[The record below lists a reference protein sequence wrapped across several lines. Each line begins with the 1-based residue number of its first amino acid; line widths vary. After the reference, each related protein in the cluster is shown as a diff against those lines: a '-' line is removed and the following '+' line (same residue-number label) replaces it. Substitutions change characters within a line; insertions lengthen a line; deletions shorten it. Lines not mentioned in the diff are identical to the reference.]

1 MNHLG
6 YYLQFKDGVDEKFQ
20 EIKDSLSNTPGLYGI
35 DDVDL
40 FKKMVKA
47 ELVTKYPNLGGA
59 ISEEDEDT
67 KFQGAIKVRRIT
79 PNKAIG
85 EVRNTGAGESTAGD
99 IIYTE
104 NTEGDAAEEQYV
116 LALSAEH
123 NTDDLGPTSVE
134 GDLKAGEMN
143 VIVAEYVRQMLS
155 KYPQIQVVQ
164 TGSTSENRN
173 VPEAGRWQAAVD
185 NQADMVIGIDFNM
198 TQGAEELEG
207 ENGVSVLYNTQGF
220 TDSGTYITGGSNRN
234 SHTLGEILKVT
245 VATKLTLEVTD
256 DEVGHSDTIGYGN
269 NPDIPSV
276 IVKGGYLTGDKDYDV
291 LKEEEALVD
300 YAEGIVD
307 AILQYWDIPYN
318 GYGAISTE
326 ESTVTTDVESH
337 VRDLTYITPERFDEL
352 VNTGNAE
359 VLEYFTLDEDFNIV
373 TASWSYD
380 NGTTTFNKSTKNY
393 RSLLENYT
401 MPFEYLLFLLIN
413 SGRDDFVD
421 GLAEEVMNAEIIL
434 AIEDNVTTTQIDYN
448 EYTKHLEMWNNSS
461 SPTDIQH
468 ETETEW
474 DRVASTRS
482 VTETCTSNVEITY
495 AKTWCVIYSKD
506 LTFSDSE
513 LGVDDGERVDIITN
527 IQGTTNSTTTP
538 VQETIAGDYV
548 LEYSIRVGETS
559 DANNDEEAEIIYRYY
574 FSRDDTLKKTD
585 TLVISNRYN
594 TGSTP
599 EIEER
604 SDTPFV
610 VLYNRLNM
618 TGSIHN
624 SRLFRILEKNEK
636 TADMVDLT
644 KYLLY
649 LATGTSIDDIKEF
662 PEEQFSMGSFSPVS
676 GGSGI
681 LEDYLHAW
689 ENGALFNYL
698 KGNASYSDRVAKYIT
713 EDKTQYVCYTDG
725 EGRLN
730 FGFGVCHY
738 YSGRFNHVEL
748 YASVGVDITQYNQVG
763 MTLDVE
769 TVDRV
774 KSLYLDGVRQSIND
788 KLSRAGIQLEEHQVN
803 GLIPLAYQWG
813 DHIIND
819 FITAYQQYGDTEELR
834 YNFANGNDHRDKP
847 FLNGDGSSGLDYE
860 VQRGTA
866 NWTVFHEGRYLLPDG
881 GELNPSDY
889 SSISGDVGD
898 LVEQNSNGIYGVYTS
913 SKGKTFIEYRQ
924 CSGPAWGD
932 PPWKDVPYWDGTISS
947 DGCGPTSAAIALTG
961 YGVAVTPADVANAM
975 TNRYGSGVETSPAS
989 LTWAVNNFGVSAH
1002 YADWGTVNSADIA
1015 NNLNQGRPVLISV
1028 GSSPNTMFTRG
1039 GHLMALIDID
1049 GNNNVY
1055 VSNPSTTAH
1064 GWIPLSTVIQ
1074 YCSYKWAVYFDE

>member
-198 TQGAEELEG
+198 TQDAEELEG

-256 DEVGHSDTIGYGN
+256 DEVGQSDTIGYGN

-434 AIEDNVTTTQIDYN
+434 AIEDNVTTTQVDYN
-448 EYTKHLEMWNNSS
+448 EYTMDYEMYNSSNSSTDVRNERALSDWNN
-461 SPTDIQH
+461 IN
-468 ETETEW
+468 
-474 DRVASTRS
+474 STTTI
-482 VTETCTSNVEITY
+482 TETCTSNVEITY

-506 LTFSDSE
+506 LTFNDSE
-513 LGVDDGERVDIITN
+513 LGIDDGSRVDFITTIN
-527 IQGTTNSTTTP
+527 GTINDTVNTRE
-538 VQETIAGDYV
+538 ETIAGEYTHYRTEISGYYV
-548 LEYSIRVGETS
+548 
-559 DANNDEEAEIIYRYY
+559 DEDNQRHPVYRYR
-574 FSRDDTLKKTD
+574 FRRTDLLKKTD
-585 TLVISNRYN
+585 THVITNNYN

-610 VLYNRLNM
+610 ALYNRLDM

-624 SRLFRILEKNEK
+624 SRLFRIMEKNEK

-649 LATGTSIDDIKEF
+649 LATGTSIDDIREF
-662 PEEQFSMGSFSPVS
+662 PEDEFNMGSFSGATGIYGNTIQEKVWFALKGLGLSDIAAAGAMGNIHYES
-676 GGSGI
+676 GGAF
-681 LEDYLHAW
+681 DPA
-689 ENGALFNYL
+689 A
-698 KGNASYSDRVAKYIT
+698 
-713 EDKTQYVCYTDG
+713 
-725 EGRLN
+725 
-730 FGFGVCHY
+730 
-738 YSGRFNHVEL
+738 VERG
-748 YASVGVDITQYNQVG
+748 YEFDN
-763 MTLDVE
+763 
-769 TVDRV
+769 
-774 KSLYLDGVRQSIND
+774 
-788 KLSRAGIQLEEHQVN
+788 AGIGLCQWTNYPRSSGN
-803 GLIPLAYQWG
+803 GRHTNLI
-813 DHIIND
+813 
-819 FITAYQQYGDTEELR
+819 
-834 YNFANGNDHRDKP
+834 NFANSRGKEWSDGDIQVE
-847 FLNGDGSSGLDYE
+847 FLVAELTPGGGADGFASYELMTSSTRYDGIRHSPDE
-860 VQRGTA
+860 WKNASDIETA
-866 NWTVFHEGRYLLPDG
+866 TKIFCYTFERPGASDAANSMPERVAAANTYYNEFQGRTAP
-881 GELNPSDY
+881 
-889 SSISGDVGD
+889 SGDDRIGDITLSGENATKMRALLEDAVRIADDDQYVYVYGAAHGGPSEWASGTPTAMDCSSFVGY
-898 LVEQNSNGIYGVYTS
+898 LYWRHFGMVIPGSTS
-913 SKGKTFIEYRQ
+913 E
-924 CSGPAWGD
+924 
-932 PPWKDVPYWDGTISS
+932 
-947 DGCGPTSAAIALTG
+947 
-961 YGVAVTPADVANAM
+961 
-975 TNRYGSGVETSPAS
+975 YGSEG
-989 LTWAVNNFGVSAH
+989 
-1002 YADWGTVNSADIA
+1002 Y
-1015 NNLNQGRPVLISV
+1015 V
-1028 GSSPNTMFTRG
+1028 GSPGSVQLQPGDILWRS
-1039 GHLMALIDID
+1039 GHVEMYI
-1049 GNNNVY
+1049 GNNMRVGAHSARLPIPDQVSVESYTPPGNFTKVY
-1055 VSNPSTTAH
+1055 RFV
-1064 GWIPLSTVIQ
+1064 Q
-1074 YCSYKWAVYFDE
+1074 